1 MDRKDIIALL
11 VNKGIEVKAD
21 ISDADLTAA
30 LNKALGGKADEP
42 QNNGL
47 TIEDVTKAVANAVK
61 PLQDQLNA
69 NSDKEL
75 DGVVAQVVAMNKGI
89 DEATAKTMGL
99 AACNSFLAA
108 NGHVAVNAHGKQT
121 QVNAS
126 DSCSSLKLE
135 A

>member
-1 MDRKDIIALL
+1 MDKTANDKI
-11 VNKGIEVKAD
+11 
-21 ISDADLTAA
+21 DALTATVNS
-30 LNKALGGKADEP
+30 LVK
-42 QNNGL
+42 
-47 TIEDVTKAVANAVK
+47 TVT
-61 PLQDQLNA
+61 A